1 MSSHN
6 IALKPVMLHPVRL
19 TRRMKNRVPLACA
32 LFLACLSSTSRA
44 AAVSVTQ
51 HNFATTTLEPTSTLT
66 LNFSENTEALTG
78 RIAVFVGPTD
88 VTAALQLSGTAATYG
103 PSPLGLPVGSHDV
116 VVMFYDGAAWTAV
129 ARLPLVVASPETAG
143 LTSTSAAT
151 QRSFKPKIDLTGA
164 LGHTRAASVGKEST
178 SINTHTGGL
187 QGSIADDW
195 SGDAHGGWTL
205 RAQVNAAGSS
215 IRSQALRFA
224 QRASAA
230 EKVDLAS
237 YLIEGNLGA
246 AKFGLGHINAGSHP
260 LLMNGLSFRG
270 ATLSYPV
277 SPQFDVTLNAHNG
290 SAVVGADRL
299 LGLYDDTHHFAGAT
313 VGFEAYPEAKGRLR
327 FEAAVLDAAVARTQ
341 PGINTS
347 AATSTQESAGI
358 GLRILGATED
368 ARGRFDAAY
377 ASSQYRSIGD
387 GFSPTTLAARKNAYL
402 FDGSYQVV
410 RDLSFGERWPITS
423 TVTFKHEYADPLYK
437 SLGAG
442 WAADYQQ
449 TSLGV
454 ITSVGPL
461 SIQLATSARNDNV
474 RRVATALVNKV
485 ENSQFTLSGHAAQ
498 LFNLTPSPEIPAIN
512 LSLTRSHQWGA
523 HAPTTLDS
531 TLIPNIATHAVTGG
545 LNWSGAAW
553 TFALTGG
560 HNKQDNRQLGSERKD
575 IATTTYGAQLGWR
588 LSDTSML
595 NLGITPNINRQSDTG
610 LRRTTWNPNA
620 SMSWQLPFDIALTS
634 SANFDRSYDSLA
646 TSGTRNWGF
655 ANQLTKTFKLPVA
668 WGSGSQA
675 IQLSLRQFVTYAN
688 NRTLQGLIDT
698 QTSTRNAG
706 VTLNISIALF

>member
-164 LGHTRAASVGKEST
+164 LGHTRAASFGKEST
-178 SINTHTGGL
+178 SNNTHTGGL

-299 LGLYDDTHHFAGAT
+299 LGVYDDTHHFAGAT
-313 VGFEAYPEAKGRLR
+313 LGFEAYPEAKGRLR

-358 GLRILGATED
+358 GLRILAATED

-461 SIQLATSARNDNV
+461 NIQLATSARNDNV

-512 LSLTRSHQWGA
+512 LSLTRSHQWGT

-560 HNKQDNRQLGSERKD
+560 HNKQDNKQLGSERKD

-588 LSDTSML
+588 ISDTSML

>member
-6 IALKPVMLHPVRL
+6 IALKPVTLDPLRL
-19 TRRMKNRVPLACA
+19 ARRTKNRVPLACA
-32 LFLACLSSTSRA
+32 LFLACLTSTSRA
-44 AAVSVTQ
+44 AALSVTQ

-66 LNFSENTEALTG
+66 LVFSENTEALTG
-78 RIAVFVGPTD
+78 RIAVFIGATD
-88 VTAALQLSGTAATYG
+88 VTAAVQLSGTAATYG
-103 PSPLGLPVGSHDV
+103 PSPLGLPLGSHDV
-116 VVMFYDGAAWTAV
+116 VVMFYDGTAWIAL
-129 ARLPLVVASPETAG
+129 ARLPLVVGSPETAG
-143 LTSTSAAT
+143 LTSASAAT
-151 QRSFKPKIDLTGA
+151 QRSFKPKIDLTSA
-164 LGHTRAASVGKEST
+164 LGYTRTATVGKENT
-178 SINTHTGGL
+178 SNKTHTGGL
-187 QGSIADDW
+187 QGSVADEW
-195 SGDAHGGWTL
+195 SGDDHGGWTL
-205 RAQVNAAGSS
+205 RAQANAAGSS
-215 IRSQALRFA
+215 VRSQALRFA

-237 YLIEGNLGA
+237 YLIEGTLGA

-260 LLMNGLSFRG
+260 LLMSGLSFRG
-270 ATLSYPV
+270 TTFSYPV
-277 SPQFDVTLNAHNG
+277 SPHLDVTLNAHNG

-313 VGFEAYPEAKGRLR
+313 LGFEAYPESKGRLR
-327 FEAAVLDAAVARTQ
+327 VEAAVLDAAVARTQ
-341 PGINTS
+341 PGISTS
-347 AATSTQESAGI
+347 GATATQESAGI
-358 GLRILGATED
+358 GLRVLGTTED
-368 ARGRFDAAY
+368 SRGRFDAAY

-387 GFSPTTLAARKNAYL
+387 GFSPTTSATRNNAYL
-402 FDGSYQVV
+402 FDSSFQVV
-410 RDLSFGERWPITS
+410 RDLSFSERWPITS

-454 ITSVGPL
+454 VTSVGPL
-461 SIQLATSARNDNV
+461 NIQLATSARNDNV

-485 ENSQFTLSGHAAQ
+485 ENSQFTLSGHVAQ

-512 LSLTRSHQWGA
+512 LTLTRSHQWGT
-523 HAPTTLDS
+523 HAPTTLDA

-560 HNKQDNRQLGSERKD
+560 QNKQDNRQLGSANKD
-575 IATTTYGAQLGWR
+575 IATTTFGAQLGWR
-588 LSDTSML
+588 ASDAAML
-595 NLGITPNINRQSDTG
+595 TIGITPNISRQSDTG
-610 LRRTTWNPNA
+610 MRRTTWNPNA
-620 SMSWQLPFDIALTS
+620 SVSWQLPFDIALTS

-655 ANQLTKTFKLPVA
+655 ANQLTKTFKLPVI

-688 NRTLQGLIDT
+688 NRTLQGLVDT
-698 QTSTRNAG
+698 QSSTRSAG